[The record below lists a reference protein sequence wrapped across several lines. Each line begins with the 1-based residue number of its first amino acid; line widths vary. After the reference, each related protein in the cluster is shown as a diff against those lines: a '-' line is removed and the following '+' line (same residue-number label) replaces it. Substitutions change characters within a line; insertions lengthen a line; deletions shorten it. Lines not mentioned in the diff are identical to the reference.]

1 MKLLRYETPQ
11 LGYTIEGMILQYNH
25 IEPID
30 DNYNIKV
37 DVEDYNNGSQFKVTL
52 FWNLGCDEYDED
64 HVISDNNYFIIHKTE
79 SLRKFT
85 KEINDILD
93 VIVSKPFDSEL
104 SDDEFNQLNND

>member
-1 MKLLRYETPQ
+1 MKLLRYTLIELQ
-11 LGYTIEGMILQYNH
+11 TIFIGIKEQYNY

-30 DNYNIKV
+30 
-37 DVEDYNNGSQFKVTL
+37 EDYNVIFFIDNYGDHQLKVTL
-52 FWNLGCDEYDED
+52 FWNLGCSESDSDE
-64 HVISDNNYFIIHKTE
+64 VISDNYFIIHKTE

>member
-1 MKLLRYETPQ
+1 MKLLRYTPEQ
-11 LGYTIEGMILQYNH
+11 VEITVSGIVLQYDF

-30 DNYNIKV
+30 DNYNIYIEC
-37 DVEDYNNGSQFKVTL
+37 EDYNNGSQFKVTI
-52 FWNLGCDEYDED
+52 FWQLGCSESDSDE
-64 HVISDNNYFIIHKTE
+64 VISDNNFFIIHKNE
-79 SLRKFT
+79 SLRKLT

>member
-1 MKLLRYETPQ
+1 MKLLRYNPEQ
-11 LGYTIEGMILQYNH
+11 LFYMIEGIVQQYNH

-30 DNYNIKV
+30 EDYNLLFQ
-37 DVEDYNNGSQFKVTL
+37 VEDYNNNSQFKITL
-52 FWNLGCDEYDED
+52 HWNLGCSESDSDE
-64 HVISDNNYFIIHKTE
+64 VVSDNNYFIIHKTE

-93 VIVSKPFDSEL
+93 VIISKPFDSEL

>member
-1 MKLLRYETPQ
+1 MKLLRYTLIELQ
-11 LGYTIEGMILQYNH
+11 TIFIGIKEQYNY

-30 DNYNIKV
+30 
-37 DVEDYNNGSQFKVTL
+37 EDYNVIFFIDEYGDHQFKVTL
-52 FWNLGCDEYDED
+52 YWNLGCDEFDEERT
-64 HVISDNNYFIIHKTE
+64 ISDNNYFIIHKTE